1 MKSLIFI
8 RHTSYLIIGL
18 CAASALQMRS
28 AYPGLKAHGTAM
40 NSKLARRASLHKDV
54 VQRSAGLTKPES
66 AEAARF
72 CRSPHA

>member
-8 RHTSYLIIGL
+8 RHTSYVIIPSS
-18 CAASALQMRS
+18 AASALRIRS
-28 AYPGLKAHGTAM
+28 DYPGLKAHGTAM
-40 NSKLARRASLHKDV
+40 ESPLCRSASLHKDV

-72 CRSPHA
+72 CRCQ